1 VQEAGGRAV
10 RTAGPR
16 HLLFAPMM
24 SDFRVPWAG
33 ELNPQETLGTAIAA
47 TAKDDLRRYFRRRRV
62 RLARPRIG
70 LGFPSRFAFAAT
82 CCRYRRTTSCP
93 DAPVIR
99 LAEAS
104 SAAAIFSLTISLA
117 SRRAALP
124 PRISFTSRS
133 AITLFASTANIIKG
147 LNKQPP
153 SRPRTRPA
161 QQRAAECQPL
171 SMTYSAKPSG
181 S

>member
-1 VQEAGGRAV
+1 
-10 RTAGPR
+10 
-16 HLLFAPMM
+16 M
-24 SDFRVPWAG
+24 
-33 ELNPQETLGTAIAA
+33 
-47 TAKDDLRRYFRRRRV
+47 
-62 RLARPRIG
+62 RPRFD

-104 SAAAIFSLTISLA
+104 RAAAIFSLTIRLA

-124 PRISFTSRS
+124 PRISFISRS
-133 AITLFASTANIIKG
+133 AMTLFASTANIIKG

-153 SRPRTRPA
+153 SRPKLNLLS
-161 QQRAAECQPL
+161 QRAAECQPL
-171 SMTYSAKPSG
+171 SLFRECLPLSRMPFQVLNPLSSIFGHFQRHLRHPAAALESAG
-181 S
+181 HHFT